1 MNNFA
6 SSLLS
11 LLLSFTRSLANGAL
25 SLFQGTS
32 GSFLGWIGKHWIVLA
47 CVLVLAGW
55 VTDAIVYILRW
66 RPQYVWRS
74 FWHRLFRSKDDRQ
87 AEQRFDEGYDQGLG
101 NYPFMDEPIPD
112 VAESPDADPLFRAI
126 THYDVSTSEASQP
139 EDASASVVRRRRSA
153 RHSRRFRIFR
163 RHAASRSEN
172 SASSSASR
180 TRDAFHEVI
189 YPSLQQQNGNQSS
202 NGGNPYE

>member
-32 GSFLGWIGKHWIVLA
+32 GSFLGWVGKHWIMLA
-47 CVLVLAGW
+47 CVLVLAGL
-55 VTDAIVYILRW
+55 VTDAVVYILRW

-112 VAESPDADPLFRAI
+112 VAESLDADPLFRAI
-126 THYDVSTSEASQP
+126 THYDVNSSETTQP

-163 RHAASRSEN
+163 HHAASRGES
-172 SASSSASR
+172 SVSSSTAH

-189 YPSLQQQNGNQSS
+189 YPSLQQQNGNQST